1 MKKLHKNEAD
11 YTSATHGTHKV
22 GSLHG
27 YYYNDLISAFGEPT
41 YSPDDSGDGK
51 VQFEWVFKFKYNIY
65 TLYDWK
71 TFSEKYTKNDLTTWS
86 IGGKTEPSDFIDQL
100 TNKLQERL
108 CSC

>member
-1 MKKLHKNEAD
+1 MKKLTKDEAD
-11 YTSATHGTHKV
+11 YTSATHGTYKI

-51 VQFEWVFKFKYNIY
+51 VQFEWVFKLKDNIY

-71 TFSEKYTKNDLTTWS
+71 TYSENYTKNDLTTWS
-86 IGGKTEPSDFIDQL
+86 IGGKTEPAEFIFTITD
-100 TNKLQERL
+100 KLQETL
-108 CSC
+108 CSY